1 VNGAL
6 KALIVEDSAEDTELI
21 CVADVVEAMMSH
33 RPYRPAR
40 SFAETLAEIE
50 QGAGTLYDQDC
61 VAVCANLLWDQG
73 YQLGSSDG

>member
-1 VNGAL
+1 
-6 KALIVEDSAEDTELI
+6 
-21 CVADVVEAMMSH
+21 VADVVEAMMSH

-61 VAVCANLLWDQG
+61 VAVCVNLLRNQG